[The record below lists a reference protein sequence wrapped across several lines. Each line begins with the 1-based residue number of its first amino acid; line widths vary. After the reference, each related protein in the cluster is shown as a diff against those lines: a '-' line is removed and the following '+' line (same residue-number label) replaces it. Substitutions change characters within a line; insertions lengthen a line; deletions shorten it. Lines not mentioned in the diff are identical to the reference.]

1 MRCSL
6 LLLIALLLLTSGC
19 DDNKY
24 AGTAQQAGAIHL
36 QMCGKQIA
44 TAVVYYYNEHGKW
57 PSALSELTQ
66 GGTLTS
72 HDLLYPRIYDLPDR
86 RDILGF
92 TDGIEWIYIPPSD
105 RRVGIPLLI
114 APLPYTSSMG
124 RQLPRPK
131 RIIVK
136 PDTVPEAIEEDE
148 VAKLIQN
155 LTNS

>member
-6 LLLIALLLLTSGC
+6 HLLTALIFMTAGC

-24 AGTAQQAGAIHL
+24 SGTAQQAGAMHL

-44 TAVVYYYNEHGKW
+44 ITIVHYHNEHGKW

-66 GGTLTS
+66 AGTLTS

-92 TDGIEWIYIPPSD
+92 TDGIEWIYIPPNN
-105 RRVGIPLLI
+105 RRTGMPLLI

-124 RQLPRPK
+124 RHLPRPK

-136 PDTVPEAIEEDE
+136 PDTVTEAIDEDE